1 MVQISEKPPA
11 VQKAI
16 FLNAIGTEAFR
27 IYKTLHH
34 PAGMEQDELETVM
47 ATFEAYAKSYTN
59 VIYERYL
66 FNSRSQE
73 PSETL
78 EEYIRVLK
86 DLASTCDYPITI
98 RQELIRDRIVS
109 GMRDN
114 QLHKRLLREK
124 KLTLPATMDMCRDEQ
139 ATLQQVKG
147 IAGDSASNPIE
158 VNAVREHAPAAA
170 MDPKLARPLPSANLP
185 GVRKASQHDT
195 LTRPVCSPEAN
206 IQC

>member
-1 MVQISEKPPA
+1 M
-11 VQKAI
+11 
-16 FLNAIGTEAFR
+16 F
-27 IYKTLHH
+27 
-34 PAGMEQDELETVM
+34 D
-47 ATFEAYAKSYTN
+47 AYAKSYTN
-59 VIYERYL
+59 VIYERCL

-73 PSETL
+73 PSETF

-98 RQELIRDRIVS
+98 RQELTRDRIVC

-114 QLHKRLLREK
+114 QLRKRLLREK
-124 KLTLPATMDMCRDEQ
+124 KLTLPATIDMCRGEQ

-158 VNAVREHAPAAA
+158 VNAVRTRSCCCQTQNGQDLCQAPTF
-170 MDPKLARPLPSANLP
+170 LGSE
-185 GVRKASQHDT
+185 KATQHGT
-195 LTRPVCSPEAN
+195 LTRLVCSAEPN